1 MEFVEGL
8 VQFAVYGVVIAAVAM
23 MTPRVGNGIMALV
36 GMVTGR
42 KDKMAAGQADA
53 R

>member
-8 VQFAVYGVVIAAVAM
+8 ILFAVYVAVIAAVAM
-23 MTPRVGNGIMALV
+23 MTPRVGNGVMALI

-42 KDKMAAGQADA
+42 KDRMTA